1 MVVPRAQPS
10 HDQGL
15 VDDARLAPGESV
27 AVPDAPFAHVY
38 VARGQMD
45 LEATGLLDEGDAARL
60 TAAGERR
67 LVAAQPSEILI
78 WEIHASLRGTA

>member
-1 MVVPRAQPS
+1 
-10 HDQGL
+10 
-15 VDDARLAPGESV
+15 
-27 AVPDAPFAHVY
+27 
-38 VARGQMD
+38 MD